1 MFGKAVVT
9 QGHFD
14 VLTDNI
20 SGTRPIDEHTFASV
34 AVLAD
39 RLDRLQR
46 TSPVFGDIS
55 FSPEVQELVNCESLA
70 DIC

>member
-9 QGHFD
+9 EGHFD
-14 VLTDNI
+14 VLNDNI
-20 SGTRPIDEHTFASV
+20 SGTRAIDEHTFASV

-46 TSPVFGDIS
+46 TNPMFADVS
-55 FSPEVQELVNCESLA
+55 FSPEVEDLVHCESISGL
-70 DIC
+70 C

>member
-9 QGHFD
+9 EGHFD
-14 VLTDNI
+14 VLNDNI
-20 SGTRPIDEHTFASV
+20 NGTRPIDERTFASV

-46 TSPVFGDIS
+46 SNPIFGNIG
-55 FSPEVQELVNCESLA
+55 FSPEIEDLANCEAISG
-70 DIC
+70 IC

>member
-9 QGHFD
+9 EGHFD
-14 VLTDNI
+14 VLNDNI
-20 SGTRPIDEHTFASV
+20 NGTRAIDEHTFASV

-46 TSPVFGDIS
+46 TSPMFADVS
-55 FSPEVQELVNCESLA
+55 FSPEVEDLVHCESISGL
-70 DIC
+70 C

>member
-9 QGHFD
+9 EGHFD
-14 VLTDNI
+14 VLNDNI
-20 SGTRPIDEHTFASV
+20 NGTRAIDEHTFASV

-46 TSPVFGDIS
+46 SNPIFTDVC
-55 FSPEVQELVNCESLA
+55 FSPEAEELAYSESISGL
-70 DIC
+70 C

>member
-9 QGHFD
+9 EGHFD
-14 VLTDNI
+14 VLNDNI
-20 SGTRPIDEHTFASV
+20 SGTRSIDEHTFVSV

-46 TSPVFGDIS
+46 TNPMFADVS
-55 FSPEVQELVNCESLA
+55 FSPEVEDLVHCESISGL
-70 DIC
+70 C